1 MGTDR
6 KRARDR
12 GRRKGRGM
20 RRTVVTTPREG
31 TVRRIRPARACL
43 PLLGVAILLLAGRP
57 TDGAAGERKAVALPL
72 VGVSG
77 SVSAPQEE
85 KTDEPSSSRQKKN
98 REGRYRKLPPQF
110 PLPGWWARVLQQ
122 PRKVSLGAGFAL
134 RPRYPGASDLKL
146 GPILFFDVEIKRK
159 YFINVTDGIGLY
171 FYRRDKGRDFWS
183 PYFELKLSLA
193 PGFESRSAKE
203 FAGLDPVGKTVLLKL
218 SGTLGYGALALDV
231 STNTD
236 ALDQG
241 HGGSFVTFALQGKL
255 RAFGETLVSL
265 GPEARWG
272 GGDYMDAFY
281 GVDHREGARTGLP
294 PFHPGSGFER
304 VGGKLQVAY
313 PLAPHWTLF
322 SLLRYEA
329 LIGRARRS
337 PITRS
342 TNRVTF
348 VFALGYRF

>member
-1 MGTDR
+1 MTAAGTSFR
-6 KRARDR
+6 KSQAR
-12 GRRKGRGM
+12 GRE
-20 RRTVVTTPREG
+20 RTRE
-31 TVRRIRPARACL
+31 R
-43 PLLGVAILLLAGRP
+43 LLLAGAVFLAVSLPRAAPADDGRERAFPVRP
-57 TDGAAGERKAVALPL
+57 AAQAVAPA
-72 VGVSG
+72 GKGESKESG
-77 SVSAPQEE
+77 AKPAADE
-85 KTDEPSSSRQKKN
+85 KHGK
-98 REGRYRKLPPQF
+98 REGGGKHAGRYRRLPPQF

-134 RPRYPGASDLKL
+134 RPRYPGSAGLKL

-171 FYRRDKGRDFWS
+171 FYRREKGRDFWS

-193 PGFESRSAKE
+193 PGFESRSARE
-203 FAGLDPVGKTVLLKL
+203 FPGLDPVGKTALIKL
-218 SGTLGYGALALDV
+218 SGTVGYGALALDV

-241 HGGSFVTFALQGKL
+241 HGGSFVTFAFQGKL
-255 RAFGETLVSL
+255 RAFGETLLSL

-281 GVDHREGARTGLP
+281 GVDHRESLRTGLP
-294 PFHPGSGFER
+294 AFHPGSGFER

-337 PITRS
+337 PVTRD

>member
-1 MGTDR
+1 MGAVSSHHPVVIR
-6 KRARDR
+6 P
-12 GRRKGRGM
+12 GRRRWAGM
-20 RRTVVTTPREG
+20 SALVVTAWTVVG
-31 TVRRIRPARACL
+31 LPAGA
-43 PLLGVAILLLAGRP
+43 
-57 TDGAAGERKAVALPL
+57 AAGEREGPARAERWAVTAAPAPDSR
-72 VGVSG
+72 SG
-77 SVSAPQEE
+77 NAAKSQKDVAQ
-85 KTDEPSSSRQKKN
+85 KTDQK
-98 REGRYRKLPPQF
+98 ERYRKLPPQF

-122 PRKVSLGAGFAL
+122 PRKLSLGAGFAL
-134 RPRYPGASDLKL
+134 RPRYPGSAKLKL

-193 PGFESRSAKE
+193 PGFENRSAKE
-203 FAGLDPVGKTVLLKL
+203 FPGLDPVGKTALLKL
-218 SGTLGYGALALDV
+218 SGTVGYGALALDV

-241 HGGSFVTFALQGKL
+241 HGGSFITFALQGKL

-265 GPEARWG
+265 GPEARFG

-281 GVDHREGARTGLP
+281 GVDRFESAATGLP
-294 PFHPGSGFER
+294 AFRPGSGFER

-322 SLLRYEA
+322 SLLRYET

-337 PITRS
+337 PVTRD
-342 TNRVTF
+342 TNRLTF